1 MKTMLSPGSVRVAAA
16 SLLAVSLAAM
26 SAVVAPVMV
35 GSALA
40 QSHAHG
46 QGHQKGPNGG
56 DIKDIA
62 GVHAEIL
69 VAGRTVTINVFNE
82 ADKPASTKGFSGSA
96 LISDGKTKETV
107 TLAPSGE
114 SALKGEA
121 KGAIAAG
128 ASITILLK
136 TDAGKT
142 GQVRFSPHDH

>member
-1 MKTMLSPGSVRVAAA
+1 VKHTFLPGAVRVVSASLTAA
-16 SLLAVSLAAM
+16 SFLVLSAAVGPT
-26 SAVVAPVMV
+26 VVAP
-35 GSALA
+35 ALA

-56 DIKDIA
+56 DMKDIA

-69 VAGRTVTINVFNE
+69 VAGRTITINVFDD
-82 ADKPASTKGFSGSA
+82 ADKPASTKGFTGSA
-96 LISDGKTKETV
+96 LVSDGKTKETV

-114 SALKGEA
+114 AALQGEA

-128 ASITILLK
+128 ATITILLK
-136 TDAGKT
+136 TEAGKT